1 MKILLST
8 TKLKQKRFSIF
19 PLGLCYVAT
28 ALYNDN
34 HNVRIFDSYLSKEPI
49 KDIGNILEEF
59 KPDIVGVSI
68 SCTDTAS
75 SYEKSSYM
83 KDTIS
88 YIKSVKKMAK
98 ISTII
103 VGGSGFS
110 LFPAKIMND
119 IPEIDFG
126 IYLEGEE
133 TSVELLNNLSF
144 SSKTRGIFYRNRGR
158 VFFSGERQT
167 LSFDNLPSLRRD
179 FLNVDNYGTFNDQM
193 GVQTKRGCVFGCIY
207 CTYPF
212 LNGKSIRSRDPY
224 KVVDELER
232 LSSKGIKKIF
242 FVDSVFN
249 FPKEHAEAICKE
261 ILKRNI
267 KIGWRAFFNEK
278 FIDRDFILLAKES
291 GCNLFMLGTDGAS
304 TNALRNLNKV
314 FTFPEVNKVYTL
326 FREIKSAN
334 FDGAF
339 MFNIPGDNLKSIINI
354 LKLIIPSIL
363 TMRFRFHITNM
374 RIYPNTSL
382 HKLAIEK
389 RIIKQDADLLLPIY
403 YDPWPLKFISYFVN
417 FFQKSLYFA
426 KLLYCSFVIKF
437 KK

>member
-8 TKLKQKRFSIF
+8 TKLKRKRFSIF

-34 HNVRIFDSYLSKEPI
+34 HNARIFDSCLSKEPI

-59 KPDIVGVSI
+59 KPDIVGVSVTCI
-68 SCTDTAS
+68 DTS
-75 SYEKSSYM
+75 NSYEKSSYM
-83 KDTIS
+83 KDAVS

-98 ISTII
+98 TSTII

-110 LFPAKIMND
+110 LCPAKIMND

-144 SSKTRGIFYRNRGR
+144 PSKTKGIFYRNKGR
-158 VFFSGERQT
+158 VFFSGERQA
-167 LSFDNLPSLRRD
+167 LSFDNLPFLRRD
-179 FLNVDNYGTFNDQM
+179 FLNVDNYGMFNDQM

-212 LNGKSIRSRDPY
+212 LNGKSIRLRDPY
-224 KVVDELER
+224 KVVDEIER
-232 LSSKGIKKIF
+232 LSSKGIKKFF

-261 ILKRNI
+261 ILERNI

-278 FIDRDFILLAKES
+278 FIDRGLILLAKES

-314 FTFPEVNKVYTL
+314 FTFPEVNKAYSL

-339 MFNIPGDNLKSIINI
+339 IFNIPGDNLKSIINI

-382 HKLAIEK
+382 HKLAIENG
-389 RIIKQDADLLLPIY
+389 IIKQDADLLLPIY

-417 FFQKSLYFA
+417 FFQKILYFA

-437 KK
+437 NK

>member
-28 ALYNDN
+28 ALSNDN

-68 SCTDTAS
+68 TCTDTAS

-133 TSVELLNNLSF
+133 TSVELLKNLSF
-144 SSKTRGIFYRNRGR
+144 FSKTKGIFYRNRGR

-212 LNGKSIRSRDPY
+212 LNGKSIRLRDPY

-389 RIIKQDADLLLPIY
+389 RIIKQDADLLLPVY

>member
-1 MKILLST
+1 MKVLLST

-68 SCTDTAS
+68 TCTDTAS

-83 KDTIS
+83 KDAVS

-212 LNGKSIRSRDPY
+212 LNGKSIRLRNPY
-224 KVVDELER
+224 KVVDELEW

-249 FPKEHAEAICKE
+249 FPKEHAETICKE